1 MKFSFI
7 NDIVDW
13 LEPMDYETFW
23 EEIRPFC
30 LIMLPREK
38 CDTDIANGDVDEET
52 VLHVVKNLARVEL
65 ASILELEWRVDWP
78 EETIH

>member
-38 CDTDIANGDVDEET
+38 CDTDIAAGDVDEET
-52 VLHVVKNLARVEL
+52 VLHVMKNLARAEL
-65 ASILELEWRVDWP
+65 ASILKLEWRVDWP